1 MSKESNLLA
10 GLIIGLA
17 GGVVAG
23 LLLAPNSGKETRNY
37 LKQKSSDLKN
47 NIDKKLASLDTDTL
61 SDLKEKFSDVKDE
74 ASKEYQNIAQNIR
87 NLEKEIE
94 EKVRNIKTQAKKLD
108 NEIL

>member
-37 LKQKSSDLKN
+37 LKQKSSDLKSD
-47 NIDKKLASLDTDTL
+47 IDEKLASLDTDAL
-61 SDLKEKFSDVKDE
+61 SDLKEKFSAVKDE

-94 EKVRNIKTQAKKLD
+94 EKVRNIKNQAKKLD
-108 NEIL
+108 NEIS